1 MKRKRKYWTADEVD
15 WLVKHY
21 PFDRAADIA
30 ETLNRPI
37 SSIYDKAAQLG
48 LGKSETFMVSD
59 RSGRI
64 LRGRQHPAVIAA
76 RFQPRHTPWNKGMKG
91 LDLSGGR
98 GSRFKPGE
106 KPKNWKPVGSERM
119 SKGFLQRK
127 MTDTGYPPRDWV
139 PVHHLV
145 WAEHHGPI
153 PAWHVVVFRDGDRRN
168 FALGN
173 LALITRRELMQRNSL
188 HTNYP
193 PEIIEVIQL
202 RGAIKRQLNR
212 HLKKGQHH
220 DEK

>member
-1 MKRKRKYWTADEVD
+1 MKRKRKYWKAEEIA
-15 WLVKHY
+15 WLVKRY
-21 PFDRAADIA
+21 PDERAADIA
-30 ETLNRPI
+30 EALDRPLT
-37 SSIYDKAAQLG
+37 SIYDKAAQLG
-48 LGKSETFMVSD
+48 LSKSAAFMVSD

-64 LRGRQHPAVIAA
+64 LRGRQCPAMIAA
-76 RFQPRHTPWNKGMKG
+76 RFKPGHQSWNKGMKG
-91 LDLSGGR
+91 LDLSGGK

-145 WAEHHGPI
+145 WAEHYGPI
-153 PAWHVVVFRDGDRRN
+153 PVGHVVVFRDGDRRN

-202 RGAIKRQLNR
+202 RGTIKRQLNR

-220 DEK
+220 EK